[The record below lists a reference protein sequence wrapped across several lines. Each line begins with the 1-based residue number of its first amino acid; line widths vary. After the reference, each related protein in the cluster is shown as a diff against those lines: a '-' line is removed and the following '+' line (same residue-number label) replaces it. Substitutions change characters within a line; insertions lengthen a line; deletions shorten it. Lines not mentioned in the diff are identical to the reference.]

1 MCDAPLGALVEVY
14 HACTFFGLA
23 EPTRLTEAAIVRSVG
38 EAQLAEAFAFAHE
51 HSASTMLAGCRRKL
65 LDEFASLCKHEV
77 WGSLPLD
84 ELELALSSDF
94 LAASSEEEVAAA
106 VLAWA
111 TANPDATP
119 ASTAAASSSSA
130 TGSIAAR
137 ALWRHVR
144 VPMLDQTAL
153 ESRGVAAQA
162 LSAGLLSPSQLADA
176 RAFHEGPSGRRHRLL
191 DSGDPQYTMR
201 FSAAALPALS
211 MQYRTRRSEE
221 NPWRYEM
228 MACRM
233 LGVVNGRFDF
243 EPISSVRWEDGRL
256 VVGAPA
262 FFSCEA
268 DGDAAG
274 CGAVCAA
281 DDEYPAICLEKHLT
295 RLTHA
300 IEAPLPSTIDTARL
314 CALDVAAV
322 RSLLARLVAAEE
334 ALRLAPCVQAVYS
347 LLGEG
352 EGGLNLWTAVLQTH
366 IARAHGFSP
375 PSLGVQLLRSAA
387 TLAPDVAQAAHYV
400 RFNRCRSGTLSSGC
414 ALPDVI
420 LARLSD
426 GGAVS
431 LLDSLPAAGPTF
443 LLAASFT

>member
-1 MCDAPLGALVEVY
+1 
-14 HACTFFGLA
+14 
-23 EPTRLTEAAIVRSVG
+23 
-38 EAQLAEAFAFAHE
+38 
-51 HSASTMLAGCRRKL
+51 
-65 LDEFASLCKHEV
+65 
-77 WGSLPLD
+77 
-84 ELELALSSDF
+84 
-94 LAASSEEEVAAA
+94 
-106 VLAWA
+106 
-111 TANPDATP
+111 
-119 ASTAAASSSSA
+119 
-130 TGSIAAR
+130 
-137 ALWRHVR
+137 
-144 VPMLDQTAL
+144 MLDQTAL

-191 DSGDPQYTMR
+191 DSGDPQYTLR

-211 MQYRTRRSEE
+211 MQYRARRSEE
-221 NPWRYEM
+221 NPWRYE

-268 DGDAAG
+268 DGDVAG